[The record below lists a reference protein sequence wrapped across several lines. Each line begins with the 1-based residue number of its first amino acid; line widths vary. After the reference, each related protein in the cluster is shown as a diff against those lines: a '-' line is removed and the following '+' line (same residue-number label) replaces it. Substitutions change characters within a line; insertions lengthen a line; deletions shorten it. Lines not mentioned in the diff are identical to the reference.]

1 MFTPLR
7 SFNSLVPN
15 NLDVQWKIQ
24 FTEDDRYFVTTTSGA
39 KPTFQI
45 TGSVTSATVL
55 PLPSFVVYF
64 RPCPLSQPSTHNR
77 NVSWL
82 TADYIADCTMYVLC
96 CLLRPEA
103 ELSIQRRLSTG
114 TLQIPFMG
122 DTIKSY
128 WYCIFC
134 SLCFMLPYWF
144 TTRLRRIYYLFFFT
158 GFFRS
163 VESGRIQ
170 AQIDI
175 TLKDPFQSC
184 CVILSDN
191 VTLVGALNTHHLK
204 WERHNLQ
211 HIFLET
217 GLSIKSV

>member
-1 MFTPLR
+1 MCGKTENSKVVPFEDDVLIQMFTPLR

-45 TGSVTSATVL
+45 TGSVTSAAVL

-64 RPCPLSQPSTHNR
+64 RLCPLSQPSIHNQ
-77 NVSWL
+77 NVSRL

-158 GFFRS
+158 GFFFAAWSRA
-163 VESGRIQ
+163 EYR
-170 AQIDI
+170 
-175 TLKDPFQSC
+175 LK
-184 CVILSDN
+184 
-191 VTLVGALNTHHLK
+191 
-204 WERHNLQ
+204 
-211 HIFLET
+211 
-217 GLSIKSV
+217 